1 MIVYQ
6 VGAQDAF
13 ERAEGSDMSRHTA
26 RCTTPRQNKDL
37 ADAIARAGWR
47 EVDIDHIPR
56 RRADHLGVVPRFR
69 SGVS

>member
-13 ERAEGSDMSRHTA
+13 VRAEAATCQGNTA

-47 EVDIDHIPR
+47 EVDIEHIPR